1 MSSDR
6 QPPSTL
12 ARWRK
17 TGAAEQPHTALLAD
31 RPEAL
36 AVLLVDP
43 AHPKIQSLY
52 EAWGYRQVGNRQP
65 FPHSP
70 NFTVMLRG
78 LPGPRTA

>member
-1 MSSDR
+1 MVR
-6 QPPSTL
+6 P
-12 ARWRK
+12 RWRE
-17 TGAAEQPHTALLAD
+17 TGAAERLRTALIAD
-31 RPEAL
+31 HPEAL
-36 AVLLVDP
+36 GVLLVAP
-43 AHPKIQSLY
+43 AHPQIESLY